1 MLNKVQKVAF
11 QFIQSDA
18 RFLYTLVDMQNH
30 AIEGNYLSM
39 CLPYIGIF
47 AHESEQWGR
56 KAKIESPNFTKDE
69 KEYYTKIRQAH
80 KLLELSYEEYEAKI
94 IGQLK
99 KSDEYFCS
107 VRSVIEKIFGYRNMG
122 TDYYQSS
129 FCGNTILIASYL
141 PFDYLKDL
149 DSGKEI
155 YIFSKSA
162 GKLAAFYMDSSI
174 SAYHYGDTKIKYKDY
189 HFYDKC
195 PLKLKNNLGLV
206 LFCILCSI
214 NYVTIFIDRCITE
227 ETPQKF
233 KYAYLQYYYLCQFIH
248 ELNQCNNTKF
258 YINDSL
264 CDRALRNCFAHYG
277 LGQLLKEEDIIEEDI
292 LKGLTQKVFDM
303 DYFSCKEKLYEYLE
317 DFKKQIEEMIF

>member
-1 MLNKVQKVAF
+1 MLNKIQKVAF

-47 AHESEQWGR
+47 AYESEQWGR
-56 KAKIESPNFTKDE
+56 KAKIGSPNFTKDE

-94 IGQLK
+94 VGQLK
-99 KSDEYFCS
+99 KSDEYFWG
-107 VRSVIEKIFGYRNMG
+107 VRSVIEKIFGYRNIG

-155 YIFSKSA
+155 YKFSKSA
-162 GKLAAFYMDSSI
+162 GKLAGFYMDSSI
-174 SAYHYGDTKIKYKDY
+174 ST
-189 HFYDKC
+189 
-195 PLKLKNNLGLV
+195 
-206 LFCILCSI
+206 
-214 NYVTIFIDRCITE
+214 
-227 ETPQKF
+227 
-233 KYAYLQYYYLCQFIH
+233 
-248 ELNQCNNTKF
+248 
-258 YINDSL
+258 
-264 CDRALRNCFAHYG
+264 
-277 LGQLLKEEDIIEEDI
+277 
-292 LKGLTQKVFDM
+292 
-303 DYFSCKEKLYEYLE
+303 
-317 DFKKQIEEMIF
+317 